1 LLYIVES
8 EVFGLAMEES
18 RYFRVALFG
27 GYILMT
33 SMIGLV
39 TKLVQPEQQSKQN
52 IWVLY
57 IGNMATLLCV
67 LFALYT
73 TLVFFGS
80 SWFSLPFILPFLL
93 LLQQDDFLFS
103 WLTPQRRYLPV
114 LLVFYL
120 IVDLLVIL
128 TIIDLA
134 QYPPENFIDNLY
146 GIVAIEIIALVFAL
160 APQVF
165 IMIGSNTYPFLPS
178 ALPLVLTL
186 PLCFISLIMTYL
198 DGTRLLAI
206 VDVVAGMVLW
216 LSSSRKA
223 QTARE

>member
-1 LLYIVES
+1 
-8 EVFGLAMEES
+8 
-18 RYFRVALFG
+18 
-27 GYILMT
+27 
-33 SMIGLV
+33 
-39 TKLVQPEQQSKQN
+39 
-52 IWVLY
+52 
-57 IGNMATLLCV
+57 
-67 LFALYT
+67 
-73 TLVFFGS
+73 
-80 SWFSLPFILPFLL
+80 
-93 LLQQDDFLFS
+93 
-103 WLTPQRRYLPV
+103 
-114 LLVFYL
+114 VFYL

-134 QYPPENFIDNLY
+134 QYPPENIIDNLY
-146 GIVAIEIIALVFAL
+146 GFLTLEIIALVFTL

-165 IMIGSNTYPFLPS
+165 IVMGSFSYPYLPS